1 MQPLKHSVARYASD
15 AGSMQPHSIS
25 RFHFVCASEHQQ
37 FRGRGTGRRSKGK
50 MAADFMLLID
60 LVIFAMVIRCAAAL
74 LRETKDGLSA
84 QRCCSSVRRTE
95 GEIRGPHKQ
104 AANLGFQLIPLSES
118 SPSSRSSDNS
128 ACRHVTNAQHGRT
141 INA

>member
-1 MQPLKHSVARYASD
+1 
-15 AGSMQPHSIS
+15 
-25 RFHFVCASEHQQ
+25 
-37 FRGRGTGRRSKGK
+37 

-118 SPSSRSSDNS
+118 SSSSRK
-128 ACRHVTNAQHGRT
+128 
-141 INA
+141 